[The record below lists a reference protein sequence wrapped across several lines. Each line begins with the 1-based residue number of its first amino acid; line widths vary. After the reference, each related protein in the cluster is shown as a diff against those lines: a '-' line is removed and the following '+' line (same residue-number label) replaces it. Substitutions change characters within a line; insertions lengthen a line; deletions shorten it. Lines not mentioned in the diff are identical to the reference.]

1 MDLHTMNSN
10 FVCFTTWNS
19 GLIYLPHEIS
29 QLKINQA
36 KTVCCPLSHCMRWLL
51 GISTSNKSLNTEQAL
66 ENIQLGCILS
76 YLNTGKIEKRLNFL
90 YLKLINY
97 YTLCSNLLYI
107 LNTCLVIRLRILMCI
122 NKGFGALNRLSDKHS
137 T

>member
-1 MDLHTMNSN
+1 MMSNSL
-10 FVCFTTWNS
+10 CFTTWNS
-19 GLIYLPHEIS
+19 GLINLPHEIS

-36 KTVCCPLSHCMRWLL
+36 KTAVCCPLSHCMRWLL
-51 GISTSNKSLNTEQAL
+51 GISTSNKSLNSEQAL

-76 YLNTGKIEKRLNFL
+76 YLNTGKIAKRMTFL

-97 YTLCSNLLYI
+97 YTLCSNFLQI
-107 LNTCLVIRLRILMCI
+107 FNTCLVIRLRILKCI
-122 NKGFGALNRLSDKHS
+122 NKGFGELNRLNDKHS